1 MYKFFLIFLFLI
13 LQQTIS
19 ISKTTEKKN
28 FNQRYLSSYIS
39 AILTQNNNNS
49 EGALKIFQSI

>member
-39 AILTQNNNNS
+39 AILTQNNNNN
-49 EGALKIFQSI
+49 EGAF